1 MFPKEKAT
9 TNSRKCSKP
18 LFFLIVLIIGFGACQ
33 TVQSEET
40 EKQGTKQ
47 REVPLVATNNA
58 QTATL
63 PLNEEKMTDPN
74 AKSGTFIDTRDG
86 QSYPWVS
93 LKDGKKWMA
102 KNLNYE
108 TTNTWCYDDNQDN
121 CANYG
126 RLYTW
131 QAANNACPK
140 GWRLPTDEEWW
151 MMASHYG
158 KAYNSYSGQQK
169 MEGKDDGEIAYQA
182 LIKNGT
188 TGFAA
193 LFGGSYATSEGF
205 DYLGD
210 LGCYW
215 TSSANNESNAL
226 GYYFYIHS
234 RGLARDSYPKGS
246 GFSCRCLQD

>member
-1 MFPKEKAT
+1 MSPKEKAT
-9 TNSRKCSKP
+9 TSSRKCSKP
-18 LFFLIVLIIGFGACQ
+18 LCFLVLLIISFGACQ
-33 TVQSEET
+33 TAQDEET
-40 EKQGTKQ
+40 EKPTTKET
-47 REVPLVATNNA
+47 EVPLVATNKA
-58 QTATL
+58 QKETL
-63 PLNEEKMTDPN
+63 QLSEEKITDPN
-74 AKSGTFIDTRDG
+74 AISGTFTDNRDG
-86 QSYPWVS
+86 QNYPWVR

-102 KNLNYE
+102 KNLNYQ
-108 TTNTWCYDDNQDN
+108 TTNTWCYNDNQDN
-121 CANYG
+121 CTKYG

-131 QAANNACPK
+131 QSASNACPN

-151 MMASHYG
+151 TMTSFYG
-158 KAYNSYSGQQK
+158 KAYNSYPGQQK

-182 LIKNGT
+182 LIQGEL
-188 TGFAA
+188 TGFTA
-193 LFGGSYATSEGF
+193 LFGGSYATNEGF

-215 TSSANNESNAL
+215 TGSANNESNAL